1 MVCFFTRLFCH
12 VRDMQRGKGPRG
24 LPLRLDPLAAHSLLH
39 SAISYDFDSTDAWKP
54 FSTAQHPS
62 LLIIVTAAFPVEPLH
77 PAHNAGFNLFG

>member
-1 MVCFFTRLFCH
+1 
-12 VRDMQRGKGPRG
+12 MQRGKVPRG

-62 LLIIVTAAFPVEPLH
+62 LLIIGLPRLSCRTTPPG
-77 PAHNAGFNLFG
+77 HNAGFNLFG